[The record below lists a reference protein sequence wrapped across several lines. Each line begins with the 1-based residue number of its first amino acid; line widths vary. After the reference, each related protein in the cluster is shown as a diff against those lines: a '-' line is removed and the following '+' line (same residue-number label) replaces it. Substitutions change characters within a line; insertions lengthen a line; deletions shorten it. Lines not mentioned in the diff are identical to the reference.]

1 MPDIYKMS
9 NQVSVQALLQV
20 KTSNDFCSI
29 FRLLRSALRKYT
41 GMSSTIINDVV
52 ETGI

>member
-1 MPDIYKMS
+1 MPTISS

-20 KTSNDFCSI
+20 KTSNGFCSI
-29 FRLLRSALRKYT
+29 LRLLRSALRKDA
-41 GMSSTIINDVV
+41 GVSSIIINDVV